1 MFRNKHSNVFFLVDF
16 GRVLHGSAR
25 AANTNKDEH
34 KSCLSYMT
42 LLGKNISERTYVP
55 RYYKKY
61 APAGSRTRGT
71 SMGGLYVTATL
82 LALLHRSGLRRTRR
96 DCVIFP
102 LL

>member
-1 MFRNKHSNVFFLVDF
+1 MITLLVNSTAPF
-16 GRVLHGSAR
+16 ILLIIHAS
-25 AANTNKDEH
+25 DEH

-42 LLGKNISERTYVP
+42 LLGKTYQKKYVP

-61 APAGSRTRGT
+61 APAGSRARGT
-71 SMGGLYVTATL
+71 SMGGMYATATL
-82 LALLHRSGLRRTRR
+82 LALLHRNGLRRTRR

>member
-1 MFRNKHSNVFFLVDF
+1 MSLLVN
-16 GRVLHGSAR
+16 GTTPSILLIIHAS
-25 AANTNKDEH
+25 DEH

-71 SMGGLYVTATL
+71 SMGGLYVAATL